1 MATWNSGVTW
11 NSGQLWGP
19 ALPPTPI
26 FKTKPRKKP
35 NMKRQF
41 YFPRRLAERPVW
53 FANYAA
59 QLVLANAALGLPAG
73 EVTATVA
80 DARFLQYASGAWL
93 TATRDF
99 GPAATSALEDL
110 YEGPGAD
117 PFVLPV
123 FSVPALPAG
132 VTAVGAGALQR
143 IFAFVQVIKTSP
155 NYTEAI
161 GLQLGIV
168 GSEETAE
175 NLVPTFSL
183 KVERGET
190 SEVVRVIFRKY
201 GRPGV
206 AIYCRRGG
214 GAWELL
220 AIDLASPYLDA
231 RPLLVATTP
240 ETREYRLQYYEAE
253 APVGDFTAIAG
264 VTVAP

>member
-1 MATWNSGVTW
+1 
-11 NSGQLWGP
+11 
-19 ALPPTPI
+19 
-26 FKTKPRKKP
+26 
-35 NMKRQF
+35 MKRQP
-41 YFPRRLAERPVW
+41 YFPKRIAERPGW

-59 QLVLANAALGLPAG
+59 QLPLANATLALPAA

-80 DARFLQYASGAWL
+80 DARFLQYAAGPWL

-99 GPAATSALEDL
+99 GPASTSALEEL
-110 YEGPGAD
+110 FEGPGAD

-123 FSVPALPAG
+123 FSAPALPTG

-143 IFAFVQVIKTSP
+143 LFGFVQVIKTSP

-161 GLQLGIV
+161 GLQIGVV
-168 GSEETAE
+168 GAEEAAE

-183 KVERGET
+183 LVERGDGQ
-190 SEVVRVIFRKY
+190 EVVKVAFRKY

-206 AIYCRRGG
+206 AIYGRRNGG
-214 GAWELL
+214 PWELL

-231 RPLLVATTP
+231 RPLLVPTTP

-253 APVGDFTAIAG
+253 APVGDFTAIAS